1 LSGSAHTL
9 NFSACATIVITLNA
23 APKIA
28 EDIFIMNPQDRTN
41 KKALTNEL
49 ARALE
54 LTK

>member
-1 LSGSAHTL
+1 L
-9 NFSACATIVITLNA
+9 NVLAYVAIALTLNA
-23 APKIA
+23 IPKIA

>member
-1 LSGSAHTL
+1 VAETPKL
-9 NFSACATIVITLNA
+9 NK

-28 EDIFIMNPQDRTN
+28 EDIFMMNPQDKMN

>member
-1 LSGSAHTL
+1 L
-9 NFSACATIVITLNA
+9 NVFAYVAIALTLNA
-23 APKIA
+23 IPKIA